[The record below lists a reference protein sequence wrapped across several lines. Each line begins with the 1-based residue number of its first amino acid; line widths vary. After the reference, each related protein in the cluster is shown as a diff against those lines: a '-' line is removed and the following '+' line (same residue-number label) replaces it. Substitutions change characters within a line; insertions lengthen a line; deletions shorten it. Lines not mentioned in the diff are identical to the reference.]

1 MTPQRSRGAFDSNSR
16 MTTDFETLRA
26 AILQELEATLGA
38 VDARELDA
46 LRNAIRNAPR
56 IFVAGKGRSGLQA
69 RAFAMRLMHLG
80 LTVFVVDEVTTPSLR
95 AGDLLLI
102 ASGSGRTS
110 SLVEYSARAKKIGA
124 TVALVTINSI
134 SSIADSAQVIV
145 RIPAPSPKIEMS
157 SAASSILPMGSL
169 FEQALGFLFEVL
181 IVQLMGELN
190 VNTGQMFERHAN
202 LE

>member
-1 MTPQRSRGAFDSNSR
+1 

-26 AILQELEATLGA
+26 TIVEELGVTLGV

-46 LRNAIRNAPR
+46 LRGAIRNAPR
-56 IFVAGKGRSGLQA
+56 IFLAGKGRSGLQA
-69 RAFAMRLMHLG
+69 RAFAMRLMQLG
-80 LTVFVVDEVTTPSLR
+80 LTAFAVDDVTTPSLR

-124 TVALVTINSI
+124 TVVLVTIRP
-134 SSIADSAQVIV
+134 SSPIAESAQVIMC
-145 RIPAPSPKIEMS
+145 IPAPSPKLELSNAVS
-157 SAASSILPMGSL
+157 SVLPMGSL
-169 FEQALGFLFEVL
+169 FEQTLGLVFEIL
-181 IVQLMGELN
+181 IVQLMSELK
-190 VNTGQMFERHAN
+190 VNAAQMYERHSN